1 MKKKVALLALTVLFV
16 SMGLGYFFST
26 KDQQMNTTPTQ
37 MELVQAA
44 KSEVTLQK
52 EGKVIYQYY
61 YTKDAITKEV
71 EEPVPDF
78 LVGLNRVQML
88 SIYNGWQMVYF
99 SPEKVIL
106 RCSIEGMS
114 NEVYLLKEH
123 DGYLSIFVEDPDKK
137 MRLKEL
143 TEVPVSILPE
153 SERIQL
159 QEGIYV
165 LGEENLVMLL
175 SDFTS

>member
-61 YTKDAITKEV
+61 YTKDA
-71 EEPVPDF
+71 
-78 LVGLNRVQML
+78 
-88 SIYNGWQMVYF
+88 
-99 SPEKVIL
+99 
-106 RCSIEGMS
+106 
-114 NEVYLLKEH
+114 
-123 DGYLSIFVEDPDKK
+123 
-137 MRLKEL
+137 
-143 TEVPVSILPE
+143 
-153 SERIQL
+153 
-159 QEGIYV
+159 
-165 LGEENLVMLL
+165 
-175 SDFTS
+175 